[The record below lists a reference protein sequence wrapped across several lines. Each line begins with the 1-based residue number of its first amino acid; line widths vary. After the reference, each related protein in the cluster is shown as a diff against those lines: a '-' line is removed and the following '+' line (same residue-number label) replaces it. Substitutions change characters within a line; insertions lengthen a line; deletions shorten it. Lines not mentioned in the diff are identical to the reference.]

1 MDTKVNMDYRFTR
14 NDEPTEEQLQVIMQE
29 VAEEARRGHEAV
41 AKQLIETLEN
51 EYLRIRSVQQVEI

>member
-1 MDTKVNMDYRFTR
+1 MDTKVNMNYRFTQ

-29 VAEEARRGHEAV
+29 VAEEARCGHEAV

-51 EYLRIRSVQQVEI
+51 EYLRICSAQR